1 MQILISNSII
11 HSIKITAYYF
21 GTSKLYHWVTVNW
34 EVCGNDELACLI
46 LILAEAQEPSTNYNP
61 EWMAFYFMIKRDCE
75 FESLEPSYYMHPF
88 SGAGNPMFFSTTW

>member
-34 EVCGNDELACLI
+34 EVCGNDELAYLI
-46 LILAEAQEPSTNYNP
+46 LIPAESQVPSTSYIP
-61 EWMAFYFMIKRDCE
+61 DFFASYIMLARACE
-75 FESLEPSYYMHPF
+75 FES
-88 SGAGNPMFFSTTW
+88 